1 VGNILREA
9 VESKRKKLIEK
20 LIAFNVYKKEDKHL
34 FEFSLTELED
44 EYRRFQSLS
53 HPHSDF
59 GSIQLINKKSKRHI
73 GII

>member
-1 VGNILREA
+1 MGNILREA

-34 FEFSLTELED
+34 FDFSLTELED

-59 GSIQLINKKSKRHI
+59 GSIQLINKKSKQHI
-73 GII
+73 

>member
-1 VGNILREA
+1 MVRVGNILREA

-34 FEFSLTELED
+34 FDFSLTELED

-59 GSIQLINKKSKRHI
+59 GSIQLINKKSKQHI
-73 GII
+73 